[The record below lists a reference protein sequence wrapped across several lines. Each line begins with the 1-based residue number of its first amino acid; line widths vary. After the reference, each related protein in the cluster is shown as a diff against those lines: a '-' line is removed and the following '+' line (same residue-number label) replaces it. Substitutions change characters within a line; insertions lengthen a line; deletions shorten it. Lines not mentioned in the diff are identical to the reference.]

1 MIITIQMS
9 NLRLSDQEI
18 CPRSHSQQSA
28 EPVFKL
34 LVISLESF
42 SSQLLAYTTTLIP
55 TQILR
60 GSEES
65 LYSGIQ
71 RLTLIISLS
80 RSLHLCFIIYYMR
93 TILLPLPA
101 FESSHNGQVRW
112 FICKNLGNRNVL
124 YKYQLLVFVYIHSLL
139 VDLYEFSWN
148 LGSILY
154 TTVENE
160 FYPNQM

>member
-1 MIITIQMS
+1 
-9 NLRLSDQEI
+9 
-18 CPRSHSQQSA
+18 
-28 EPVFKL
+28 
-34 LVISLESF
+34 
-42 SSQLLAYTTTLIP
+42 
-55 TQILR
+55 
-60 GSEES
+60 
-65 LYSGIQ
+65 
-71 RLTLIISLS
+71 
-80 RSLHLCFIIYYMR
+80 MR